1 MVINEKLVSIND
13 NKIARFT
20 MDIRLSDNITK
31 TKEGYLLCKNVVMG
45 RTGYQKYLGNELVGL
60 GFNANEIVEVFRGE
74 NEVFHDITLDS
85 AIGKPVTKGH
95 PNVDVT
101 VDNIK
106 RLGKG
111 YILGRP
117 NRIGDDMVGDIMI
130 TDEELVYLVESKKL
144 RDLSLGYQAKL
155 VRDGDLVRQ
164 EEIFINHLAVVEFGR
179 AGNALIIDED
189 TTRNKEVN
197 VLDKLK
203 EQGITININLADLM
217 KKEEETKKEKDEDK
231 VDDKLKA
238 KDEDEEKDKDK
249 DTKADD
255 EDKVEDEN
263 NEDEDKVDDEEE
275 KEVKD
280 KETKNKDKKEDK
292 GDVKDMDIKTLL
304 AQLSTLSDEDKKS
317 LSQVLNVGDAGKE
330 TKNAF
335 NDVKPVNNTQTLDVK
350 DYSQIKGDEKEKAM
364 QKFHDDNFSF
374 RAMYK
379 KANGDSQQV
388 KRDLYMAKDIDTKD
402 LTGGNR

>member
-45 RTGYQKYLGNELVGL
+45 RTGYQKYLGKELVGL
-60 GFNANEIVEVFRGE
+60 GFNANEIVDVFRGE
-74 NEVFHDITLDS
+74 SEVFHDITLDS

-95 PNVDVT
+95 PDVDVT

-117 NRIGDDMVGDIMI
+117 IRIADDMVGDIMI
-130 TDEELVYLVESKKL
+130 TDEELIYLVENKKL

-155 VRDGDLVRQ
+155 VREGDLVRQ

-179 AGNALIIDED
+179 AGNASIIDED
-189 TTRNKEVN
+189 TTMKKEEN

-203 EQGITININLADLM
+203 EQGITININLADLL
-217 KKEEETKKEKDEDK
+217 KKDEETKKEKDEDK
-231 VDDKLKA
+231 VEEKVEDKEVDEKVEKEEKDEKT
-238 KDEDEEKDKDK
+238 KDEDEL
-249 DTKADD
+249 
-255 EDKVEDEN
+255 
-263 NEDEDKVDDEEE
+263 DDEEVE
-275 KEVKD
+275 EEVKV
-280 KETKNKDKKEDK
+280 ETKNKDKKENK
-292 GDVKDMDIKTLL
+292 GDVKDMDIKELL
-304 AQLSTLSDEDKKS
+304 AQLATLNDEDKKS
-317 LSQVLNVGDAGKE
+317 LSQVLNVGDAVKE
-330 TKNAF
+330 TKNVF
-335 NDVKPVNNTQTLDVK
+335 DDVKTVNNTQTLGVK
-350 DYSQIKGDEKEKAM
+350 DYSHIKGDEKEKAM

-379 KANGDSQQV
+379 KANGDPQQV
-388 KRDLYMAKDIDTKD
+388 KRNLYIAKDIDTKD